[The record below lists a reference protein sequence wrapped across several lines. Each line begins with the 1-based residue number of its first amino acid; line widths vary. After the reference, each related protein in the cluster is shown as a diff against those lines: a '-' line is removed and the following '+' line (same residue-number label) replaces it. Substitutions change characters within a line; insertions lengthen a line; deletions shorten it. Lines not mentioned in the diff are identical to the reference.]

1 MSVNNFREG
10 DSACEASQAISS
22 ESLIP
27 SVALPSGTVWT
38 VIQNNNNNAYY
49 FGMADGSWNNNNKNN
64 TYNVVP
70 VESGKLED
78 LVLMLKRIAGL
89 ISIVHGMRRST
100 TIITD

>member
-49 FGMADGSWNNNNKNN
+49 FGLADCSWISNYKYSNC
-64 TYNVVP
+64 NVVP
-70 VESGKLED
+70 VAS
-78 LVLMLKRIAGL
+78 RQ
-89 ISIVHGMRRST
+89 ISA
-100 TIITD
+100 

>member
-22 ESLIP
+22 ASLIP

-49 FGMADGSWNNNNKNN
+49 FGLADGSWNNNYKTGN
-64 TYNVVP
+64 YNVVP
-70 VESGKLED
+70 VAS
-78 LVLMLKRIAGL
+78 RQA
-89 ISIVHGMRRST
+89 SA
-100 TIITD
+100 